1 MTGSFGVM
9 DEPSEHSKKRN
20 HRRIFIET
28 QVLSQSLGEVA
39 NVLCDWLIVA
49 ISRTICIQNVA
60 TAAIQF
66 AVLVFFPSDSA
77 EL

>member
-1 MTGSFGVM
+1 M
-9 DEPSEHSKKRN
+9 
-20 HRRIFIET
+20 
-28 QVLSQSLGEVA
+28 GEVA